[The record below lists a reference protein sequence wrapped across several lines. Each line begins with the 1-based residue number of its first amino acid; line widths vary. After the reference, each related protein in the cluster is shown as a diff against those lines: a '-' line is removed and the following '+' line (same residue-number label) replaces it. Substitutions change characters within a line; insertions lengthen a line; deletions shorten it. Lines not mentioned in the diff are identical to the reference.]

1 MPHSRN
7 GCYKCFLGLAFIRVR
22 NHWKFKNVLI
32 FKRISVFLV
41 DFLLKGN
48 LHSRLESHRFHV
60 AIIRSCK
67 ELMHLKA
74 HEDQICLSW
83 VRQSAQCTQWGRCLF
98 EFEYRMSHRYWANFS
113 TYSALL
119 MFCLLNPQTNACEPN
134 PKTTRSDFNRWKS
147 VTKIFCFHAISTDI
161 CLLF

>member
-1 MPHSRN
+1 MGVTSAFWVWPLLELRN
-7 GCYKCFLGLAFIRVR
+7 D
-22 NHWKFKNVLI
+22 WKFKNVLI

-74 HEDQICLSW
+74 HEDQICLS
-83 VRQSAQCTQWGRCLF
+83 
-98 EFEYRMSHRYWANFS
+98 
-113 TYSALL
+113 
-119 MFCLLNPQTNACEPN
+119 
-134 PKTTRSDFNRWKS
+134 
-147 VTKIFCFHAISTDI
+147 
-161 CLLF
+161 